1 MTATAKAERIA
12 IPTNTAPMLAQIGE
26 ASHAVAAWLRQA
38 SCGLTGHEMVRHF
51 EPQRV
56 SLQCISCGHE
66 SPGWSLHD
74 NRRRFGG

>member
-1 MTATAKAERIA
+1 MTAAAKAERIS
-12 IPTNTAPMLAQIGE
+12 IPANTMPVLAQLGD
-26 ASHAVAAWLRQA
+26 ASYALAAWLRQA

-56 SLQCISCGHE
+56 SLQCLSCGHE

-74 NRRRFGG
+74 GRGRFGG